1 MRRQSS
7 LRLVFGPCCGDEQK
21 ARIVMNAQPKPV
33 FHVCQTC
40 ASGGQALHDALTEL
54 ADPDLV
60 AVESVRCLAACRQGC
75 TATLSMPGKW
85 SWLLGQLS
93 PELAP
98 DLLIYAQAYGRSA
111 SGTVMPSRRPDSLR
125 DIILGRF
132 PAQNPAAPAP
142 QHAVPESVS

>member
-1 MRRQSS
+1 
-7 LRLVFGPCCGDEQK
+7 
-21 ARIVMNAQPKPV
+21 MNLQPRPV

-40 ASGGQALHDALTEL
+40 SAGGQALHDALLEL
-54 ADPDLV
+54 SDPDMV
-60 AVESVRCLAACRQGC
+60 SIEGVRCLAACNQGC

-93 PELAP
+93 PELAS
-98 DLLIYAQAYGRSA
+98 DLLVYAQAYGRSA

-132 PAQNPAAPAP
+132 PAQSSPAS
-142 QHAVPESVS
+142 QHAIPESVS